1 MRLLWLGGPSRV
13 TKMSGSLQVVLVEVA
28 VEVVVE
34 ATAAL
39 LPRDLL
45 TLCSVRLSLHTT
57 KHLRNRLTWIR

>member
-13 TKMSGSLQVVLVEVA
+13 TKMSYSSQVVLVEVA

-34 ATAAL
+34 ATVAL
-39 LPRDLL
+39 LPRDPLIPF
-45 TLCSVRLSLHTT
+45 SVRLSLHTT